1 MNDELRAV
9 KFLIDII
16 HTDLTELAEAVRLY
30 GENDFRRGQLYA
42 FAECPEVLQLFPA
55 FRSAGLDYDIERRSA
70 NQNKRSGASGHKEAR
85 RGFRRAFALELLCF
99 FVLLNTRLC

>member
-16 HTDLTELAEAVRLY
+16 HTDLTELAEAGRLY

-55 FRSAGLDYDIERRSA
+55 FRSAGLDYDIE
-70 NQNKRSGASGHKEAR
+70 KRFNIK
-85 RGFRRAFALELLCF
+85 
-99 FVLLNTRLC
+99 

>member
-30 GENDFRRGQLYA
+30 GENDFLRGQMYA

-55 FRSAGLDYDIERRSA
+55 FRSAGLDYDIE
-70 NQNKRSGASGHKEAR
+70 KRFNIK
-85 RGFRRAFALELLCF
+85 
-99 FVLLNTRLC
+99 

>member
-30 GENDFRRGQLYA
+30 GENDFRRGA
-42 FAECPEVLQLFPA
+42 AA
-55 FRSAGLDYDIERRSA
+55 
-70 NQNKRSGASGHKEAR
+70 
-85 RGFRRAFALELLCF
+85 
-99 FVLLNTRLC
+99 RLCRMPGSAAAVPRLPLRRT